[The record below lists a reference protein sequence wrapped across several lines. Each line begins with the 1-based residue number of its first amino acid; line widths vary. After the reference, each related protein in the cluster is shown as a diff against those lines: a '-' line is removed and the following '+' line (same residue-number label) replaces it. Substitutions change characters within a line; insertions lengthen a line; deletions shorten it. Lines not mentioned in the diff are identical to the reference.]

1 MTKAFTT
8 FDLREMT
15 VLIKWQAEV
24 ALISHR
30 AGEHV
35 TRMVAIIFQA
45 AMPLKALGVE
55 I

>member
-1 MTKAFTT
+1 
-8 FDLREMT
+8 MT

-55 I
+55 IWSGHILSAASDA